1 MGDTHCGGCLCGGVR
16 FEVTAEPGG
25 AAICHC
31 TDCRRITGSAFN
43 ISLPVTLADF
53 RITAGAPKAYA
64 TIADSGNALT
74 RYFCPDC
81 GSPLYTA
88 SPVHPDT
95 VYVKAGAFDEPDLV
109 KPHHQSW
116 MRSRVPWAD
125 IPADLASHSRGSR
138 DPED

>member
-1 MGDTHCGGCLCGGVR
+1 MTDIHSGGCLCGGVR
-16 FEVTAEPGG
+16 FEISGTPGA

-31 TDCRRITGSAFN
+31 TDCRRVTGSAFN
-43 ISLPVTLADF
+43 VSLPVPIADF
-53 RITAGAPKAYA
+53 RIAKGAPKAY
-64 TIADSGNALT
+64 TTTADSGTELT

-88 SPVHPDT
+88 SPAHPET
-95 VYVKAGAFDEPDLV
+95 VYVKAGAIDEPGLV

-116 MRSRVPWAD
+116 MRSRVPWAE
-125 IPADLASHSRGSR
+125 IPEGLPAHAGGSR